1 VRESER
7 GRGRASERT
16 SLPRVEFLRLL
27 PLLKDGALDGCLGN
41 AASLSGVPSLGHF
54 LEKRR
59 QCPRG
64 EADGGSTKATRSD
77 VVGRK
82 ISFEILGGLREPSS
96 PEESR
101 KEGLLGLPFK
111 CHATGLPEF
120 LQCCIDVAL
129 LAVPPDSFLD
139 LLFALPVPALPPLAA
154 TMPAGSFTPGSIPAS
169 FATTTFSRCLVA
181 GPPECETE

>member
-1 VRESER
+1 MVRRSGF
-7 GRGRASERT
+7 GRVGTKGGFGMDMAVFKNCTGAVFTLNRAVLGRFDASHGLE
-16 SLPRVEFLRLL
+16 
-27 PLLKDGALDGCLGN
+27 GA
-41 AASLSGVPSLGHF
+41 
-54 LEKRR
+54 R
-59 QCPRG
+59 QGPCR
-64 EADGGSTKATRSD
+64 ALAVLQSTKATRSD